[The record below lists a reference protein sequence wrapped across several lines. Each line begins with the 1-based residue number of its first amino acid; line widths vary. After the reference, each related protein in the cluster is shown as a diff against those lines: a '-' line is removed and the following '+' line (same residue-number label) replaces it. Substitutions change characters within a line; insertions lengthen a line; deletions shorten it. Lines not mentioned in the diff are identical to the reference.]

1 VEETTSKSE
10 SSKDDNE
17 EGEEEEEEGDNSF
30 SPTSTPKDLPSLGD
44 LFSRQAGI
52 SVGAPRP
59 KRPQTGLL
67 ALIKRRFYAP
77 TY

>member
-1 VEETTSKSE
+1 MTMRRVRKRKRREITPSLQ
-10 SSKDDNE
+10 
-17 EGEEEEEEGDNSF
+17 
-30 SPTSTPKDLPSLGD
+30 PPPPKDLPSLGD

-52 SVGAPRP
+52 SVGAPRQ